1 MPPRIG
7 KYCCF
12 MKKKIAYAMHTNF
25 FSMITICTVLI
36 MYIWSQWYFFKN
48 ITLHW
53 DLHFY
58 KKIHTCFLGFVT
70 RKRLRLNSFL
80 AGEFKILEVERFNCT
95 TLLLEALILLVPPI
109 IETWVSAA
117 MDLGRVLVF
126 LRSIGEKQNFKIR
139 YY

>member
-1 MPPRIG
+1 MHNNVMPPRIG
-7 KYCCF
+7 KYCCLTEKNSPMHTTYLF
-12 MKKKIAYAMHTNF
+12 SMLKFCSDELNGHYGILKKI
-25 FSMITICTVLI
+25 IPCIG
-36 MYIWSQWYFFKN
+36 
-48 ITLHW
+48 TL
-53 DLHFY
+53 
-58 KKIHTCFLGFVT
+58 HTCFLDFVT
-70 RKRLRLNSFL
+70 KKRLRLNSFL

-126 LRSIGEKQNFKIR
+126 LRSIGEKQNIKIQ

>member
-1 MPPRIG
+1 MGVLSPWAF
-7 KYCCF
+7 C
-12 MKKKIAYAMHTNF
+12 HTWAKCYLGILTLGNLSYLGILSSWAF
-25 FSMITICTVLI
+25 QHTI
-36 MYIWSQWYFFKN
+36 

-53 DLHFY
+53 VLHFY

-126 LRSIGEKQNFKIR
+126 LRSIGEKQNIKIR